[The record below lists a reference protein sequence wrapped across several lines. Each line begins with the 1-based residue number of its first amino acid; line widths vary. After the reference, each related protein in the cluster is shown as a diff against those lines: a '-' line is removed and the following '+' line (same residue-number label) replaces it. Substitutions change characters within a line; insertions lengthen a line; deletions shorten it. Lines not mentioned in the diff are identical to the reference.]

1 MMIQMMTTVAM
12 YTVIYNH
19 NLTAMSIS
27 NAIETT
33 ILITRTYTIMII
45 HRQYIVTTVRIIVMT
60 IVMKYNDDNDNTNV
74 TECVYIYILYKNLW
88 FDHFQSPILSCQG
101 MLKAH

>member
-1 MMIQMMTTVAM
+1 MMMIQMMTTIAM

-33 ILITRTYTIMII
+33 ILITRTYTTMII

-60 IVMKYNDDNDNTNV
+60 IVMKYNDDDDDDDTNV
-74 TECVYIYILYKNLW
+74 TICINIYVYNTYFIV
-88 FDHFQSPILSCQG
+88 
-101 MLKAH
+101 